1 MVTDLTSLQT
11 LAMLI
16 FTTVKQWSRRKDDL
30 MDSMKKLAIRNIND
44 AVKNDSLIIFVG
56 AGVSANSGLP
66 KWSEL
71 IDEFKSD
78 LKLGKDESNYLK
90 IAQYYYDEVGK
101 QKYFQKITSIFQPH
115 INARPNKIHDQIFRI
130 TPRHIITT
138 NYDSLLESKM
148 NSTISKYEVIK
159 KDMDIPYS
167 KAGHYLI
174 KMHGD
179 LKEKNIVLKEDD
191 YLDYENNFYMI
202 STLIKALIMN
212 NTVLFIGYSL
222 NDSTFNSIFR
232 MIQKGFKG
240 NAQKAYFFSVD
251 KQNTAEIEYYKKKGI
266 QVIISEKQSGG
277 EKQRDAGRCTVDFL
291 KQINSDTTLK
301 PTTSEQLWNNISFLD
316 ELSFIDT
323 NNVAKY
329 TGLTLFPS
337 TKLNWSSREADSL
350 NIVQNKDITEFL
362 ETKTLF
368 NKFEDFNRTRKYQFK
383 QNPVLS
389 EGYKLYMENRYEDA
403 KKYFREIAN
412 KAFIQQDYW
421 NYLIAE
427 FNVKNIYLF
436 QEDNHSSL
444 NSNNDIDDLDKVVT
458 SLSSNGDTQTRKSC
472 IFFRDEIK
480 HWGFINKQAFKINNL
495 LDKLRYERVNYQ
507 SGGLN
512 INSNLQNAQIEFRSL
527 MAFIKANCICVFQYE
542 EFKEVVNRYF
552 ECLLIAYDNSNYH
565 PNRIGELNTA
575 SSIINN
581 LSLNDVKDIVPYL
594 NIDNAQTLMKSY
606 KLSKIRVEKDA
617 IDYLLSTI
625 STLSKKIQKGI
636 NLSDFNLLIN
646 YISFLSMVKL
656 DDINVIIPL
665 LSNYPIIV
673 GSFSPLGRMLTILVS
688 GKNLIKVTNYEKL
701 IKIIDS
707 HLNKIIKKSLIESF
721 NDNFRLYAL
730 LMQKL
735 TDNNS
740 KQLFIRADSLGE
752 KLSWI
757 NNNSNKL
764 TKIVDYKYLLYYLY
778 QYFDQDLKKL
788 VDQILVKYEK
798 LDCSKL
804 DLHFIETLVMGKVYT
819 FDSKKKMILNFE
831 IKNVNKKPEQTI
843 LYPDP
848 RKQAISDL
856 FRLIQ
861 QGYFTLNEIK
871 EKLNLQTIRGTF
883 PEVDWTLLNDHSEQ
897 VILKLVKGY
906 TFSLA
911 RKKFGTSEEKK
922 KYFDDWLLK
931 QGRENKIKYFDK
943 NPE

>member
-1 MVTDLTSLQT
+1 
-11 LAMLI
+11 
-16 FTTVKQWSRRKDDL
+16 

-78 LKLGKDESNYLK
+78 LKLGENERNYLK
-90 IAQYYYDEVGK
+90 IAQYYYDKVGK

-130 TPRHIITT
+130 TPKHIITT

-191 YLDYENNFYMI
+191 YLDYENNFYMV

-240 NAQKAYFFSVD
+240 NAQKAYFFTVD
-251 KQNTAEIEYYKKKGI
+251 KQNTAAIEYYKKKGI
-266 QVIISEKQSGG
+266 QVIISEEQSGG
-277 EKQRDAGRCTVDFL
+277 EKRRDAGRCTVDFL
-291 KQINSDTTLK
+291 KQINSDTTSK

-316 ELSFIDT
+316 GLSFIDT
-323 NNVAKY
+323 NDVAKY

-337 TKLNWSSREADSL
+337 TKLNWSSRETGSL

-368 NKFEDFNRTRKYQFK
+368 NKFEDFNRTKKYQFK
-383 QNPVLS
+383 QNPILS
-389 EGYKLYMENRYEDA
+389 EGYKLYKENRYEDA
-403 KKYFREIAN
+403 QKKFREIAN

-427 FNVKNIYLF
+427 FNVKNIWLLRGNS
-436 QEDNHSSL
+436 DSL
-444 NSNNDIDDLDKVVT
+444 SKPTNDIDDLDKVVT
-458 SLSSNGDTQTRKSC
+458 SLISNGDAQAKKSC
-472 IFFRDEIK
+472 IYFRDEIK
-480 HWGFINKQAFKINNL
+480 HWGFIYRKASIINNL
-495 LDKLRYERVNYQ
+495 LDKLRNERVNYQ
-507 SGGLN
+507 DGGSNLN
-512 INSNLQNAQIEFRSL
+512 PNLQNIQIEFRSL
-527 MAFIKANCICVFQYE
+527 MTFIEANCICVFQYT

-552 ECLLIAYDNSNYH
+552 ECLLIAYDNSNYR
-565 PNRIGELNTA
+565 PNGRGELNKA
-575 SSIINN
+575 SSIIDN
-581 LSLNDVKDIVPYL
+581 LSLNDVKRVIPHLDIE
-594 NIDNAQTLMKSY
+594 NAKTLMKNY
-606 KLSKIRVEKDA
+606 ELSKIKLEKDA
-617 IDYLLSTI
+617 VKYLLIKI
-625 STLSKKIQKGI
+625 SKLSQKLQI
-636 NLSDFNLLIN
+636 RNNFYDRSQLTN

-656 DDINVIIPL
+656 DDVNVIIPL

-673 GSFSPLGRMLTILVS
+673 GSVFPLGRMLTILVN
-688 GKNLIKVTNYEKL
+688 GKNLIKVTNYEKIVKTINLQLNEIIAKNL
-701 IKIIDS
+701 ID
-707 HLNKIIKKSLIESF
+707 ES
-721 NDNFRLYAL
+721 NNNFRLYSL
-730 LMQKL
+730 LMKKL
-735 TDNNS
+735 TDNDS
-740 KQLFIRADSLGE
+740 KHLFITTDILGE

-757 NNNSNKL
+757 NSNSSKL
-764 TKIVDYKYLLYYLY
+764 KNIIKYRYLLSCLY
-778 QYFDQDLKKL
+778 QYFSQELKKI
-788 VDQILVKYEK
+788 VNQILVKYEK
-798 LDCSKL
+798 LDCSEININFIL
-804 DLHFIETLVMGKVYT
+804 DLIISNIYT
-819 FDSKKKMILNFE
+819 FDSKKNKILSFE
-831 IKNVNKKPEQTI
+831 TQAVNNKPEKVI
-843 LYPDP
+843 SWPDP
-848 RKQAISDL
+848 RKEAIKNL
-856 FRLIQ
+856 FLLIK
-861 QGYFTLNEIK
+861 QGYFTSSEIK
-871 EKLNLQTIRGTF
+871 KKLNLKTIEGVY
-883 PEVDWTLLNDHSEQ
+883 PEVDWTLLNDHSDHI
-897 VILKLVKGY
+897 ILELSKIY

-911 RKKFGTSEEKK
+911 REYFGKTKRKE

-931 QGRENKIKYFDK
+931 QGKQNRIKYLDK

>member
-1 MVTDLTSLQT
+1 MN
-11 LAMLI
+11 
-16 FTTVKQWSRRKDDL
+16 
-30 MDSMKKLAIRNIND
+30 SMKSLAIQNINNAIKD
-44 AVKNDSLIIFVG
+44 DSLIIFVG

-66 KWSEL
+66 KWSDL
-71 IDEFKSD
+71 ISEFKGD
-78 LKLGKDESNYLK
+78 LNLREDKNNYLK
-90 IAQYYYDEVGK
+90 IAQYYYDTVGK
-101 QKYFQKITSIFQPH
+101 QKYFQKIISIFQQH
-115 INARPNKIHDQIFRI
+115 KNAQPNGIHDQIFRI
-130 TPRHIITT
+130 TPKHIITT

-240 NAQKAYFFSVD
+240 NAQKAYFFTVD

-277 EKQRDAGRCTVDFL
+277 EKQRDVGRCTVDFL

-323 NNVAKY
+323 NDVAKY
-329 TGLTLFPS
+329 SGLTLFPS

-368 NKFEDFNRTRKYQFK
+368 NKFEDFNRTKKYQFK

-389 EGYKLYMENRYEDA
+389 EGYKLYKENRYEDA
-403 KKYFREIAN
+403 QKKFREIAN

-495 LDKLRYERVNYQ
+495 LDELRYERVNYQ

-594 NIDNAQTLMKSY
+594 DIKNAKTLMKNY
-606 KLSKIRVEKDA
+606 ELSKIKLEKNA
-617 IDYLLSTI
+617 VKYLLTKI
-625 STLSKKIQKGI
+625 S
-636 NLSDFNLLIN
+636 NLSQKLQRRNNFYDRNQLIN

-673 GSFSPLGRMLTILVS
+673 GSVSPLGRMLTILVS

-707 HLNKIIKKSLIESF
+707 HLNEIIAKDLIDES
-721 NDNFRLYAL
+721 NDNFRLYSL
-730 LMQKL
+730 LMKKL
-735 TDNNS
+735 NNNDS
-740 KQLFIRADSLGE
+740 KHLFITTDSLGE

-757 NNNSNKL
+757 NSNSNKL
-764 TKIVDYKYLLYYLY
+764 KNIIKYRYLLSYLY
-778 QYFDQDLKKL
+778 QYFSQDLKKT
-788 VDQILVKYEK
+788 VNQILVKYEK
-798 LDCSKL
+798 LDCSEINIDFIV
-804 DLHFIETLVMGKVYT
+804 DLIISNIYT
-819 FDSKKKMILNFE
+819 FDSKKNKILSFE
-831 IKNVNKKPEQTI
+831 TQAVNNESEKVI
-843 LYPDP
+843 SWPDP
-848 RKQAISDL
+848 RKEAIKNL
-856 FRLIQ
+856 FLLIKQ
-861 QGYFTLNEIK
+861 RYFTSREIK

-883 PEVDWTLLNDHSEQ
+883 PEVDWTLLNNHSEQ